1 MFWKWTELTLG
12 LMFVEMGRR
21 DPWKRKGGGTL
32 FRIFYV
38 LLIWFGNSFS
48 DQLIILVE
56 IFLREWD
63 GRIDELRTSE
73 AATGV
78 CFVKKGVLKNIPNFT
93 VFRSAL

>member
-1 MFWKWTELTLG
+1 M
-12 LMFVEMGRR
+12 
-21 DPWKRKGGGTL
+21 
-32 FRIFYV
+32 
-38 LLIWFGNSFS
+38 
-48 DQLIILVE
+48 ILVE